1 MNKETFF
8 KELKK
13 HLKYLTIDAL
23 NEELKNYD
31 NLSTYNDLDPIEEA
45 NKIYKKRGINKTI
58 SNKIRFLDSISI
70 LIEQFRSKDKKRITN
85 VLLFFV
91 YLFFLL
97 ILIKIPF
104 IYVRDMIANIFN
116 NIFINDNIYN
126 IFALIIELLYAIT
139 TIIVFIKL
147 IKNKSLEFEKDE

>member
-1 MNKETFF
+1 MTEETFF

-13 HLKYLTIDAL
+13 HLKYLTIEAM
-23 NEELKNYD
+23 NEELKNYE
-31 NLSTYNDLDPIEEA
+31 NLPSYNDLDPIEEA
-45 NKIYKKRGINKTI
+45 NKIYKKRGINKTV
-58 SNKIRFLDSISI
+58 SNKINFLDSISI